1 MTRLHYLQM
10 SGLAPG
16 EWWTGHHARHEVTA
30 TACPDFKSWC
40 FPSRIAQRA
49 RPFESIIGPAD
60 YVVDRH
66 TLYPLYSRML
76 PPEDAAKVR
85 SHLLGEPVH
94 GLPAMIGAGGPHS
107 GWATFQPA
115 YCDHCVRRDI
125 APTGV
130 PYWRTEHQIPGGSSA
145 QRMQSRSLPRV
156 GCALRA
162 IGLLS
167 FRFRVTAVRAL

>member
-16 EWWTGHHARHEVTA
+16 EWWTGHCARHEVTA
-30 TACPDFKSWC
+30 TTCPDFKSWC

-49 RPFESIIGPAD
+49 LPFKSVIGPAD

-115 YCDHCVRRDI
+115 YCDDCVRHDI
-125 APTGV
+125 AP
-130 PYWRTEHQIPGGSSA
+130 
-145 QRMQSRSLPRV
+145 
-156 GCALRA
+156 
-162 IGLLS
+162 
-167 FRFRVTAVRAL
+167 